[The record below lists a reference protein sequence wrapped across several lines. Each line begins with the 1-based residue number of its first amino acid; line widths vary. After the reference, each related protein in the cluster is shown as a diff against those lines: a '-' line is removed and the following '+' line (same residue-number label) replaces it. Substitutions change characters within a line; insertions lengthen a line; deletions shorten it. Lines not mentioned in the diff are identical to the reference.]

1 MKASDKKIVVDNSDH
16 SFIASFN
23 TAVKMFGEPHIDS
36 NKSLV
41 EWTMET
47 DDGKP
52 FVIFNLDM
60 GEKMRTEGWENE
72 LFTEWYIETG
82 SNIKVEISTFFTNSF
97 DNIKRRTLEA
107 LDTLTKEY
115 DELSK
120 MVSIKHYRSCGSD
133 WADLRMIRERI
144 KEYTEI
150 TPTERTAVEEWEK
163 ASK

>member
-60 GEKMRTEGWENE
+60 GEK
-72 LFTEWYIETG
+72 
-82 SNIKVEISTFFTNSF
+82 V
-97 DNIKRRTLEA
+97 
-107 LDTLTKEY
+107 
-115 DELSK
+115 
-120 MVSIKHYRSCGSD
+120 
-133 WADLRMIRERI
+133 
-144 KEYTEI
+144 
-150 TPTERTAVEEWEK
+150 
-163 ASK
+163 